1 MTSRQD
7 KVETIEKYEEG
18 REFIAERKIVQTGNI
33 KMKMVMVKNYL
44 KKKAITLFE
53 YRLMHLP

>member
-44 KKKAITLFE
+44 KKKGNNAV
-53 YRLMHLP
+53 

>member
-33 KMKMVMVKNYL
+33 KMKMVNYGE
-44 KKKAITLFE
+44 KLFE
-53 YRLMHLP
+53 KKGNNAV